1 MSSQVED
8 INMDFFFLLY
18 RVRVERTVTQVSL
31 GKGGVNPGKFT
42 PSTQRDSYMYA
53 LQYNLE

>member
-1 MSSQVED
+1 M
-8 INMDFFFLLY
+8 
-18 RVRVERTVTQVSL
+18 ERTVTQVSS

-42 PSTQRDSYMYA
+42 PSTQRDSYIHA